1 MTPSETQRPL
11 WLWSLIA
18 IAIGVTIYGAT
29 QIMPMQAQNT
39 PQRPIHRPPVIEPP
53 IIMPPPRP
61 IPQPQ
66 LGQELRLLNQKAQV
80 TIDGAVAR
88 TKLEQTFQNP
98 TNRTIEGTYLFPL
111 PSGAAISNFAMTVN
125 GKRIAAEILEA
136 DKAREIYTGI
146 VQKMRDPA
154 ILEFIDRNL
163 VKARIFPIAPND
175 TPKIELEYSEALTP
189 QSGDGAG
196 GSFRYVLPLR
206 LPVGGTAQSS
216 SVDIKLNES
225 NGLRAVYS
233 PTHEID
239 TSRDGDRA
247 HISGEWKAGQSSDD
261 NAEKSAANRDF
272 VLYFSTAR
280 SRVGVS
286 AVSYQEAGDD
296 GYFMMM
302 VAPDPNLSDR
312 EIAAKDV
319 IFVCDTSGSMEGD
332 KIGQARRALST
343 LLGNLNARDRFG
355 IITFA
360 SDTRTFRDEMKT
372 AAPDNLQAA
381 KKWIEDIKAVGGTN
395 INDALLDAL
404 KMLGKPEGNRARQI
418 VFLTDGQPTV
428 GETDVAQIL
437 KNVRAKNAGV
447 EADTSTPGVWTKDSE
462 MPQARLF
469 VFGVGYDVNTR
480 LLDTLAE
487 DNRGSSDYV
496 LPKEDIEAKVG
507 SLYAKIAYPVLSNPR
522 LDWGGLQVHDVY
534 PRRLPDLFRGTQAVV
549 FGRYEG
555 TAPRAQVQLIGTSNG
570 REERIG
576 GDGNFAGN
584 DNNDLLPRL
593 WAMRKI
599 GYLVEDARDNKRPMS
614 EEVRAEII
622 KLSKKYGI
630 VTPVT
635 AALITE
641 DDAPVLAAGRSGAR
655 TYANPLAGMEAYAGY
670 GGSVAADQAHG
681 GGYGGAARA
690 KTSAGVSAA
699 MPAADSGAAAVV
711 ASQARR
717 EMREADRVKSDAN
730 VRYIEG
736 KAFYQRDGVWVDGA
750 FDKAKA
756 KPEVIEFGSAEYL
769 KLLNDKTVAKWLS
782 VGDRVI
788 IVLPNRV
795 IEVK

>member
-1 MTPSETQRPL
+1 M
-11 WLWSLIA
+11 
-18 IAIGVTIYGAT
+18 
-29 QIMPMQAQNT
+29 
-39 PQRPIHRPPVIEPP
+39 
-53 IIMPPPRP
+53 
-61 IPQPQ
+61 
-66 LGQELRLLNQKAQV
+66 
-80 TIDGAVAR
+80 
-88 TKLEQTFQNP
+88 
-98 TNRTIEGTYLFPL
+98 
-111 PSGAAISNFAMTVN
+111 
-125 GKRIAAEILEA
+125 
-136 DKAREIYTGI
+136 
-146 VQKMRDPA
+146 
-154 ILEFIDRNL
+154 
-163 VKARIFPIAPND
+163 
-175 TPKIELEYSEALTP
+175 
-189 QSGDGAG
+189 
-196 GSFRYVLPLR
+196 
-206 LPVGGTAQSS
+206 
-216 SVDIKLNES
+216 
-225 NGLRAVYS
+225 RAVYS

-261 NAEKSAANRDF
+261 NTEKSAANRDF
-272 VLYFSTAR
+272 VLYFSTAK

-286 AVSYQEAGDD
+286 AVSYQGAGDD

-319 IFVCDTSGSMEGD
+319 IFVCDTSGSMEGE

-372 AAPDNLQAA
+372 AAPDNLQAS

-437 KNVRAKNAGV
+437 KNVRAK
-447 EADTSTPGVWTKDSE
+447 KDIDSKDE
-462 MPQARLF
+462 LTRLF

-555 TAPRAQVQLIGTSNG
+555 KAPRAQVQLIGTSNG

-641 DDAPVLAAGRSGAR
+641 DDAPAPMWATGAVDRLQNVPSAGGGFGGGGFGGGARGARDAAAPQMKVNPSVLHRSGTAGA
-655 TYANPLAGMEAYAGY
+655 TGPL
-670 GGSVAADQAHG
+670 
-681 GGYGGAARA
+681 
-690 KTSAGVSAA
+690 
-699 MPAADSGAAAVV
+699 ADSGAAAVV

-717 EMREADRVKSDAN
+717 EMREADRVKSDAD

-750 FDKAKA
+750 FDASKA
-756 KPEVIEFGSAEYL
+756 KPEIIAFGSAEYL
-769 KLLNDKTVAKWLS
+769 KLWSDKKVAKWLS

-788 IVLPNRV
+788 IVLPTRV

>member
-1 MTPSETQRPL
+1 MKPSESTPSETKRPL
-11 WLWSLIA
+11 WLWSIIA

-29 QIMPMQAQNT
+29 QITPTRAQNT
-39 PQRPIHRPPVIEPP
+39 PDAPISRPPIRPPFPHPP
-53 IIMPPPRP
+53 IIPPRP
-61 IPQPQ
+61 LPPQ

-111 PSGAAISNFAMTVN
+111 PAGAAISNFAMTVN
-125 GKRIAAEILEA
+125 GKRVAAEILEA

-216 SVDIKLNES
+216 SVDIKLREP

-239 TSRDGDRA
+239 TSRDGDNA
-247 HISGEWKAGQSSDD
+247 SVSGEWKAGQSSDD

-272 VLYFSTAR
+272 VLYFSTAK

-286 AVSYQEAGDD
+286 AVSFKEAGED

-319 IFVCDTSGSMEGD
+319 VFVCDTSGSMEGE
-332 KIGQARRALST
+332 KIAQSRRALST

-360 SDTRTFRDEMKT
+360 SDTRTFREEMKT
-372 AAPDNLQAA
+372 AAPNNLQAA

-404 KMLGKPEGNRARQI
+404 KMMGKPEGNRARQI

-437 KNVRAKNAGV
+437 KNVREKN
-447 EADTSTPGVWTKDSE
+447 DNDSKDE
-462 MPQARLF
+462 LTRLF

-522 LDWGGLQVHDVY
+522 LDWGGLNVHDVY

-555 TAPRAQVQLIGTSNG
+555 TSPRAQVQLVGMSNG

-576 GDGNFAGN
+576 GDGNFAGG
-584 DNNDLLPRL
+584 DSNDLLPRL

-622 KLSKKYGI
+622 KLSKKIRHRHAGHCRADYRRFARNDRSQR
-630 VTPVT
+630 PT
-635 AALITE
+635 A
-641 DDAPVLAAGRSGAR
+641 R
-655 TYANPLAGMEAYAGY
+655 
-670 GGSVAADQAHG
+670 
-681 GGYGGAARA
+681 
-690 KTSAGVSAA
+690 
-699 MPAADSGAAAVV
+699 
-711 ASQARR
+711 
-717 EMREADRVKSDAN
+717 
-730 VRYIEG
+730 
-736 KAFYQRDGVWVDGA
+736 
-750 FDKAKA
+750 
-756 KPEVIEFGSAEYL
+756 
-769 KLLNDKTVAKWLS
+769 
-782 VGDRVI
+782 
-788 IVLPNRV
+788 
-795 IEVK
+795 